1 MPRSDSRLPPRC
13 ADVRRRAAGFTLLEL
28 MMVLVLA
35 AILLGV
41 GGPSFQDS
49 LQRNRQQSTFNR
61 VASAMSLARSEAV
74 IRSQPVSVCPTTDNA
89 SCGGS
94 NWETGW
100 LIFVDNGEGTGGA
113 ALDGTLNG
121 TEELLRIGEPAPAGV
136 TIRTLGF
143 LAGTSNVVFLDSGRP
158 ISGSGAGAS
167 AGTFVVCDA
176 RGDVDAAALVV
187 QVSGQMRRAVDSDAS
202 GVVNDH
208 TASGGAD
215 VVCP

>member
-143 LAGTSNVVFLDSGRP
+143 AGTSNVVFLDS
-158 ISGSGAGAS
+158 
-167 AGTFVVCDA
+167 
-176 RGDVDAAALVV
+176 
-187 QVSGQMRRAVDSDAS
+187 RATD
-202 GVVNDH
+202 
-208 TASGGAD
+208 
-215 VVCP
+215 

>member
-136 TIRTLGF
+136 TIRTVNLVSQVLQMSSSWTQGDR
-143 LAGTSNVVFLDSGRP
+143 LAG
-158 ISGSGAGAS
+158 
-167 AGTFVVCDA
+167 
-176 RGDVDAAALVV
+176 VV
-187 QVSGQMRRAVDSDAS
+187 QGLAQAPSSCAMPEAMLMPLRWSCRCRGKCVEPSILTQAVS
-202 GVVNDH
+202 
-208 TASGGAD
+208 
-215 VVCP
+215 